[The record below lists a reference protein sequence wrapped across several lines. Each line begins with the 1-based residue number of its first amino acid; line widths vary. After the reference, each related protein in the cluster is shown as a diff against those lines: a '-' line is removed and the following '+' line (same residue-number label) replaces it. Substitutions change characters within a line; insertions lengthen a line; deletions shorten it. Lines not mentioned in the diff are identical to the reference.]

1 MTKKGPLGTAELF
14 YVKEQLKT
22 KEVNEI
28 AKDLDRPVVTI
39 QREADK
45 IEKESPSQVTAGEQM
60 ARRDGVTVMTENAS
74 SLADSRRRARA
85 IPAKTRDCTTI
96 IKND

>member
-14 YVKEQLKT
+14 YVKEHLKT

-45 IEKESPSQVTAGEQM
+45 LEEEFPSNVTAGEQM

-74 SLADSRRRARA
+74 SLADSRRRPT
-85 IPAKTRDCTTI
+85 PAKTRDCVTN